1 MSSSTTT
8 DGRPLVLADP
18 TPRAPWMIFTEEHR
32 ARLEDR
38 VHLVLHEDGPM
49 PDAMVEE
56 HLPEAE
62 IILGQI
68 SLPAERIARAPKLR
82 AVINVEGNWKP
93 NLDYAECQRRGIWA
107 LSIAPC
113 MGPAV
118 AEMCLAL
125 ALDLARG
132 ITAADRVFRRGEE
145 AYGILGNLDAFL
157 LRGQPMGL
165 IGFGNLGRAL
175 LPLLAPFGGHVRVY
189 DPWLTAG
196 YLREQ
201 GCEPSSLDE
210 LLRESKVI
218 FILAGVTTENQGF
231 LGREQLERIREGSAV
246 VLASRAAVVDFD
258 ALVELARAGHFRA
271 AIDVFPREPVPE
283 DDPVRKC
290 EGILLSPHRAG
301 GMRETYARLSEM
313 LIEDIELILAG
324 MPPVRLQRADPRT
337 ASLGRS
343 R

>member
-1 MSSSTTT
+1 MS
-8 DGRPLVLADP
+8 DAKPLVLVDP
-18 TPRAPWMIFTEEHR
+18 SPRAPWMILSEEHR
-32 ARLEDR
+32 ARLEAR
-38 VHLVLHEDGPM
+38 VRLVLHEGGPM
-49 PDAMVEE
+49 PDAMVDE

-62 IILGQI
+62 LILGQI
-68 SLPAERIARAPKLR
+68 PLPAERLARAPRLR

-107 LSIAPC
+107 LSIAPA

-132 ITAADRVFRRGEE
+132 ITAADRAFRRGEE
-145 AYGILGNLDAFL
+145 AYGIFGNLDAFL
-157 LRGQPMGL
+157 LREQPIGM

-175 LPLLAPFGGHVRVY
+175 RPLLAPFGGRVRVY
-189 DPWLTAG
+189 DPWLSPG
-196 YLREQ
+196 LLREH
-201 GCEPSSLDE
+201 GCEPCSLDE

-218 FILAGVTTENQGF
+218 FVLAGATAENEGF
-231 LGREQLERIREGSAV
+231 LGREELERIREGSAV
-246 VLASRAAVVDFD
+246 VLASRAPVVDFD
-258 ALVELARAGHFRA
+258 AFVELARAGHFRA
-271 AIDVFPREPVPE
+271 AIDVFPHEPVPSE
-283 DDPVRKC
+283 DPVRRF

-301 GMRETYARLSEM
+301 GMRESYARISEM

>member
-1 MSSSTTT
+1 MSEVK
-8 DGRPLVLADP
+8 PLVLVDP

-32 ARLEDR
+32 TRLEAR
-38 VHLVLHEDGPM
+38 VRLVVHEGGPM

-56 HLPEAE
+56 YLPETE

-68 SLPAERIARAPKLR
+68 PLSAERIARAPRLR
-82 AVINVEGNWKP
+82 AVVNVEGNWKP
-93 NLDYAECQRRGIWA
+93 NLDYAECQRRGIWV

-132 ITAADRVFRRGEE
+132 ITAADRAFRRGEE
-145 AYGILGNLDAFL
+145 AYGILGNLEAFSL
-157 LRGQPMGL
+157 YQQSMGL

-175 LPLLAPFGGHVRVY
+175 RPLLEPFGGRVRVY
-189 DPWLTAG
+189 DPWLSAG
-196 YLREQ
+196 FLREQ
-201 GCEPSSLDE
+201 GCEPCALDE

-218 FILAGVTTENQGF
+218 FILAGATAENQGF
-231 LGREQLERIREGSAV
+231 LDREQLEKIRAGSAV

-258 ALVELARAGHFRA
+258 AFVALARAGRFRA
-271 AIDVFPREPVPE
+271 AIDVFPHEPVPE
-283 DDPVRKC
+283 DHPARES

-301 GMRETYARLSEM
+301 GMRETYALLSEM

>member
-1 MSSSTTT
+1 MSQTK
-8 DGRPLVLADP
+8 PLVLVDP

-32 ARLEDR
+32 ARLEAR
-38 VHLVLHEDGPM
+38 VHLVLHEGGPM
-49 PDAMVEE
+49 PDAMLEE

-68 SLPAERIARAPKLR
+68 PLSAERIARAPRLR
-82 AVINVEGNWKP
+82 AVINIEGNWKP

-118 AEMCLAL
+118 AEMCLGL

-132 ITAADRVFRRGEE
+132 ITAADRAFRRGEE

-157 LRGQPMGL
+157 LREQPMGL

-175 LPLLAPFGGHVRVY
+175 RPLLAPFGARVRVY
-189 DPWLTAG
+189 DPWLSAG
-196 YLREQ
+196 FLREQ
-201 GCEPSSLDE
+201 GCDPCALDE

-218 FILAGVTTENQGF
+218 FILAGATAENQGF
-231 LGREQLERIREGSAV
+231 LDREQLEKIREGSAV

-258 ALVELARAGHFRA
+258 AFVALARAGRFRA
-271 AIDVFPREPVPE
+271 AIDVFPHEPVPE
-283 DDPVRKC
+283 DHPVRES

-301 GMRETYARLSEM
+301 GMRETYALLSEM
-313 LIEDIELILAG
+313 LIEDIDLILAG

>member
-1 MSSSTTT
+1 MP
-8 DGRPLVLADP
+8 DPKPLILVDP
-18 TPRAPWMIFTEEHR
+18 TPRAPWMIFTDEHR
-32 ARLEDR
+32 ARLESR
-38 VHLVLHEDGPM
+38 AHLVVHEGGPM
-49 PDAMVEE
+49 PDEMVEE

-68 SLPAERIARAPKLR
+68 PLSAERLARAPRLR

-132 ITAADRVFRRGEE
+132 ITAADRAFRRGEE

-157 LRGQPMGL
+157 LHGKPMGM

-175 LPLLAPFGGHVRVY
+175 HPLLAPLGGRVRVH
-189 DPWLTAG
+189 DPWLPEG
-196 YLREQ
+196 FLRDQ

-210 LLRESKVI
+210 VLRESKVI
-218 FILAGVTTENQGF
+218 FILAGVTAENQGF
-231 LGREQLERIREGSAV
+231 LGREQLEKIHEGSAV

-258 ALVELARAGHFRA
+258 AFVDLARAGRFRA
-271 AIDVFPREPVPE
+271 AVDVFPIEPLPK
-283 DDPVRKC
+283 DHPVREC
-290 EGILLSPHRAG
+290 EGILLSAHRAG
-301 GMRETYARLSEM
+301 GLRETYALLSEM
-313 LIEDIELILAG
+313 LTEDIELILSDL
-324 MPPVRLQRADPRT
+324 PPVRLQRADPRT

>member
-1 MSSSTTT
+1 MP
-8 DGRPLVLADP
+8 DVKPLVLVDP
-18 TPRAPWMIFTEEHR
+18 TPRAPWMIFTDEHR
-32 ARLEDR
+32 ARLEAR
-38 VHLVLHEDGPM
+38 VRLVLCEGGPM
-49 PDAMVEE
+49 PDEMVEA
-56 HLPEAE
+56 HLSEAE

-68 SLPAERIARAPKLR
+68 PLPAERIARAPRLR

-132 ITAADRVFRRGEE
+132 ITAADRAFRRGEE

-157 LRGQPMGL
+157 LHGQPMGL

-175 LPLLAPFGGHVRVY
+175 LPLLVPFRGRVRVY
-189 DPWLTAG
+189 DPWLSPG
-196 YLREQ
+196 FLRER
-201 GCEPSSLDE
+201 GCDPCSLDDV
-210 LLRESKVI
+210 LRESRVI
-218 FILAGVTTENQGF
+218 FVLAGVTAENQGF
-231 LGREQLERIREGSAV
+231 LDREQLEKIREGSAV

-258 ALVELARAGHFRA
+258 ALVALARAGRFRA
-271 AIDVFPREPVPE
+271 AIDVFPREPVPR
-283 DDPVRKC
+283 DDPVRKY
-290 EGILLSPHRAG
+290 EDILLSAHRAG
-301 GMRETYARLSEM
+301 GLRETYALLSEM